1 VNVSL
6 AVLIITESG
15 LDALNPLKLEIVLES
30 VLL

>member
-15 LDALNPLKLEIVLES
+15 LDALNLFKLEIVLET